1 MSLGWGSFHISCY
14 YMSLFL
20 VVLLNRY
27 LYTDEYIYE
36 VCMCMCMYVYACVCS
51 SLCFSHV
58 ALMYTDLENV
68 NNVYIEKC

>member
-1 MSLGWGSFHISCY
+1 MSLGWGPFASLGY
-14 YMSLFL
+14 YVSLFL
-20 VVLLNRY
+20 VVLVNRY

-36 VCMCMCMYVYACVCS
+36 VYVCVCICMCLWCS
-51 SLCFSHV
+51 CAFLLV